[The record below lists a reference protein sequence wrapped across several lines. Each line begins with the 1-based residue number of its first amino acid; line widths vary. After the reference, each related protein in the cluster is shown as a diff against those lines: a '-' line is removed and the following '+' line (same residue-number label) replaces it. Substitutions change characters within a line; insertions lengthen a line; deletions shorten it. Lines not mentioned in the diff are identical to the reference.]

1 MKAKIVF
8 EGKWKLSKQNSYLA
22 GRYGRRYKNPKYESE
37 QQRMF
42 CVAHPQILKQK
53 WKCTT
58 NQVAMKITF
67 YGPKMPCDWDNC
79 GLLTDTFQGSVVK
92 NDNQFYPV
100 TVDFKKQSDRK
111 IIVELEKIQ
120 KRNEYV

>member
-1 MKAKIVF
+1 MLIKKHCARLTF

-22 GRYGRRYKNPKYESE
+22 GRYGRRYKNPLYLEE
-37 QQRMF
+37 QNRMMIEM
-42 CVAHPQILKQK
+42 HPQLIRQK
-53 WKCTT
+53 WKKTK

-79 GLLTDTFQGSVVK
+79 GLLTDSFQKLVVE

-100 TVDFKKQSDRK
+100 TVDFLKQKDRK
-111 IIVELEKIQ
+111 IIVDLREVI
-120 KRNEYV
+120 